1 LSGHE
6 LLRLN
11 DPSLVRRNRR
21 VGALV
26 VGGLVA
32 ASVAGALVAGLRE
45 RPERVPGYEA
55 ALREG
60 HLRRALE
67 LFAMELEP
75 AELLVVQLSAAR
87 SLRDPSRAAALLGPG
102 CEAVRSSAPRG
113 LVARCLSELG
123 EHQAEAGDDA
133 AMATW
138 ARAGAELERVRPG
151 ELTRFEAAMIRG
163 RAAVAA
169 GGSAE
174 VIVEMEAVI
183 ATLTEPGWQRRDRAD
198 LGRVLALNLRAL
210 GRDAAAIAALRAACE
225 DYAGSE
231 GRDALGARRLARAQS
246 ELAALELR

>member
-1 LSGHE
+1 
-6 LLRLN
+6 
-11 DPSLVRRNRR
+11 
-21 VGALV
+21 
-26 VGGLVA
+26 
-32 ASVAGALVAGLRE
+32 
-45 RPERVPGYEA
+45 
-55 ALREG
+55 
-60 HLRRALE
+60 
-67 LFAMELEP
+67 
-75 AELLVVQLSAAR
+75 
-87 SLRDPSRAAALLGPG
+87 
-102 CEAVRSSAPRG
+102 
-113 LVARCLSELG
+113 
-123 EHQAEAGDDA
+123 
-133 AMATW
+133 
-138 ARAGAELERVRPG
+138 
-151 ELTRFEAAMIRG
+151 MIRG